1 MSNHKYRCCSAD
13 HPRGSQR
20 SSKRATALVSNVIA
34 CLHSGSARC
43 CRCGKPPS
51 GGSPINA
58 SMTQR
63 EVQRACSGPQ
73 TDERRPQVGRGEEP
87 TRLRMGPAKGR
98 RSPFLCGD
106 GSLGQIEQGLSLGG
120 FFNQVD
126 VRKVPAVKGQAGVR
140 RCTTRR
146 AFTVQ
151 GCGDDRP
158 DQVAGLQPSPSSG
171 RGQDIGQ
178 PLWQP
183 RRPPSPRQ
191 VFASANDRVHVRRGI
206 RGAEPCMPRRQRAV
220 SRPFPQRE

>member
-1 MSNHKYRCCSAD
+1 MSDHKYRCCSAD

-63 EVQRACSGPQ
+63 EAQRAGFGAQ
-73 TDERRPQVGRGEEP
+73 TNERRPQVRRGEEP
-87 TRLRMGPAKGR
+87 ACLWMGPAKGR

-106 GSLGQIEQGLSLGG
+106 GSLGQIEQSLGLG
-120 FFNQVD
+120 RFFDQVD
-126 VRKVPAVKGQAGVR
+126 VRKVPAVKGQVWVW

-158 DQVAGLQPSPSSG
+158 DQVAALQPSPSSG

-206 RGAEPCMPRRQRAV
+206 GGVEPCMPRRQGAV
-220 SRPFPQRE
+220 PRPFSQGE